1 MSQSRRR
8 ILPPVWLGA
17 CLLAAVALHFF
28 LPLASFAAPWL
39 RIVGVAVMLFGIF
52 MSATAAGAFNRA
64 GTPVIP
70 FERST
75 VLLTG
80 GWYRFTRN
88 PMYLGMTLALL
99 GSGVALGTVG
109 ALLPLPVFIV
119 LIETLFIRG
128 EEEFL
133 EEIFGQQYRD
143 FRARVRR
150 WI

>member
-1 MSQSRRR
+1 MQHKRR
-8 ILPPVWLGA
+8 ILPPVWFAA

-28 LPLASFAAPWL
+28 LPILDYATLWL
-39 RIVGVAVMLFGIF
+39 RIAGVAVLLFGIY
-52 MSATAAGAFNRA
+52 MSASASGAFNRA
-64 GTPVIP
+64 GTPVVP

-75 VLLTG
+75 VLLTD

-99 GSGVALGTVG
+99 GSGVALGSVG
-109 ALLPLPVFIV
+109 ALLPLPVFVV

-128 EEEFL
+128 EEVFL
-133 EEIFGQQYRD
+133 EEIFGQQFRD

>member
-1 MSQSRRR
+1 MQHKRR
-8 ILPPVWLGA
+8 ILPPVWLA
-17 CLLAAVALHFF
+17 VCLLAAVALHFF
-28 LPLASFAAPWL
+28 LPLLDYATLWL
-39 RIVGVAVMLFGIF
+39 RIVGVAVLLFGIY
-52 MSATAAGAFNRA
+52 MSASAAGAFNRA
-64 GTPVIP
+64 GTPVVP
-70 FERST
+70 FEKST
-75 VLLTG
+75 VLLTD

-99 GSGVALGTVG
+99 GSGVALGSVG
-109 ALLPLPVFIV
+109 ALLPLPVFVV

-133 EEIFGQQYRD
+133 EEIFGQQFRD